1 MQQHLVTDGPHTRP
15 HRLKYSFR
23 LVRVNALWNIAGYSV
38 PALVALIAIPLIL
51 ANLGSEKLGIL
62 TLVWT
67 LIGFFG
73 LFDLGLGR
81 SITHFAAQAHSQE
94 DRGNFTA
101 VVTVGTLALLT
112 VGIIVGGVSLLAV
125 FYLYGQEITRLSD
138 HLDSNI
144 AGLTGLIAL
153 GAPIAL
159 VSVALRSGLEA
170 TQDFRSVNLV
180 RIPTGALTF
189 ASPAV
194 ISIFTQDVFYAVGS
208 VVIARLVATV
218 GFSLFL
224 RRWLA
229 KSRTWDIATLLRL
242 AKYGGWASVSG
253 LVSPLL
259 VHIDRFV
266 VAAYLSLEALAMYGS
281 VFDVLIRLLVIPA
294 AISGALFPA
303 LSSLRTGSNE
313 RIKEAFF
320 QCTSA
325 ILLSLGAVATVLA
338 IFAYPLISFWLGRE
352 FAEATSVAAAILL
365 VGVVINGYAHV
376 PYTCLQGIGRPDIP
390 ARFHILEL
398 LIYVPLLIVL
408 VQRFGIIGAAY
419 AWLIRVLIDAVL
431 LTAAVRQKLKMERAP

>member
-1 MQQHLVTDGPHTRP
+1 MQHHLATNGADART

-51 ANLGSEKLGIL
+51 TNLGSEKLGVL

-81 SITHFAAQAHSQE
+81 SITHFAAQAHSQG
-94 DRGNFTA
+94 DRGDFTT
-101 VVTVGTLALLT
+101 VVMVGTLALLT
-112 VGIIVGGVSLLAV
+112 VGVVVGVSLLAV
-125 FYLYGQEITRLSD
+125 FYLYGKEITLLSD
-138 HLDSNI
+138 DLRANI

-159 VSVALRSGLEA
+159 TSVALRSGLEA

-194 ISIFTQDVFYAVGS
+194 ISIFTQDIFYAVGS
-208 VVIARLVATV
+208 VVIARFVATV
-218 GFSLFL
+218 GFSFFL

-229 KSRTWDIATLLRL
+229 KSRTWDIAALMRL
-242 AKYGGWASVSG
+242 ARYGGWASVSG

-266 VAAYLSLEALAMYGS
+266 IAAYLSLEALAMYGS

-313 RIKEAFF
+313 RLREAFF

-365 VGVVINGYAHV
+365 IGVVINGYAHV

-398 LIYVPLLIVL
+398 LIYVPLLVVL

-419 AWLIRVLIDAVL
+419 AWLIRVLIDALL
-431 LTAAVRQKLKMERAP
+431 LTVAVQQKLRMERAS